1 MSPKNTEGKMIEGA
15 RRLKDAPN
23 DLLVLLFILM
33 VEILCKRGCF
43 EILNMIYVASNLY
56 TN

>member
-1 MSPKNTEGKMIEGA
+1 MIEGA